1 MEVLVGMHGLVLII
15 FKGGSMTLL
24 EKLNDIN
31 DFLRY
36 GSDEIY
42 DARQSLPDYSAN
54 ESTRSGLDSAEHY
67 VNSTMDE
74 LDILIEGIKTGK
86 YDGDSSPGW
95 DVDVDKKG
103 PFIVNS

>member
-42 DARQSLPDYSAN
+42 DARQRLPDYSAN
-54 ESTRSGLDSAEHY
+54 ESARSSLENSESYFLSATGDLE
-67 VNSTMDE
+67 DLLEE
-74 LDILIEGIKTGK
+74 LRAEVRGM
-86 YDGDSSPGW
+86 Y
-95 DVDVDKKG
+95 
-103 PFIVNS
+103 